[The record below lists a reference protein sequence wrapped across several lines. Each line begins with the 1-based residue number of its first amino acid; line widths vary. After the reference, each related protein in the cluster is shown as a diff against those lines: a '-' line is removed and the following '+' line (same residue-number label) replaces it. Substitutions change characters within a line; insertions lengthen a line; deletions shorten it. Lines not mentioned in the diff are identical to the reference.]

1 MTIFMTNI
9 LKINLWLQ
17 ALIFISVFF
26 YPNYFGILM
35 NFPMLFLPFLFVYH
49 LIASVI
55 LIFIRLV
62 IVKNGQTR
70 IIPRAIIGILSICAI
85 ILSIVNSAQSPF
97 SYPYKID
104 TLLYVWAKNFPI
116 RTQGLF
122 SVFLAILFSIVSW
135 NEFKAE
141 QGD

>member
-17 ALIFISVFF
+17 ALIFIPIFF

-35 NFPMLFLPFLFVYH
+35 NIWIFFHFLFVYH
-49 LIASVI
+49 LVASVI

-62 IVKNGQTR
+62 IVKDGQAR

-104 TLLYVWAKNFPI
+104 TLLYIWAKNFPI
-116 RTQGLF
+116 GTQGLF

-141 QGD
+141 